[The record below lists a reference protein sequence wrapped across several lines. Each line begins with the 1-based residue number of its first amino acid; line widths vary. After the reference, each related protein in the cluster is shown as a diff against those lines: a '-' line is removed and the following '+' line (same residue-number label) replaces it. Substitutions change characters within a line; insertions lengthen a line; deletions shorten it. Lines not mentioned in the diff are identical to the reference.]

1 MIPIVVTLEGIVTDV
16 NAVHCLNACRAIYK
30 KISNSS
36 SITIIMIITM
46 FMIKSVIIV
55 MTITMWRLA
64 MVVPIVVTPL
74 EIITDVND
82 LQDWKACGSN
92 DC

>member
-16 NAVHCLNACRAIYK
+16 NDVHCLNACRAIYK
-30 KISNSS
+30 KISNGNSS
-36 SITIIMIITM
+36 NYSNDNNNVYD
-46 FMIKSVIIV
+46 KVL
-55 MTITMWRLA
+55 TITMLKLA